1 MKFLIVAIMAF
12 SYMNGDK
19 PIFVFTHENFD
30 TVEQCV
36 EHVQSNSQS
45 LMYKLMAEFPN
56 QKRKK
61 TTKHGTIDKTT
72 LAAQLQLKK
81 NGHLDLLTLENFF
94 LIILS
99 FQ

>member
-30 TVEQCV
+30 TAEQCV

-56 QKRKK
+56 QKLDRILCVPEENVNK
-61 TTKHGTIDKTT
+61 I
-72 LAAQLQLKK
+72 LQMSTPIQDE
-81 NGHLDLLTLENFF
+81 GHK
-94 LIILS
+94 I
-99 FQ
+99 